1 MRLPPALT
9 PLRHGVF
16 RMLWIG
22 NVVTALGTWTQ
33 NTGAGW
39 LMTSLSPAPLS
50 VSLVQAATIM
60 PTFLFA
66 LPAGALADTLD
77 RRRFLIGAQLWTL
90 GAAAVLTILTYLHLL
105 DATGLI
111 ALTFAIGLGTAMYQ
125 PAWGATVPEVVPRR
139 DLVGAIALNGIGFN
153 LARALGPALGGVL
166 VLAGGP
172 AMAFLA
178 FTLTFT
184 VSIAVLLRWRRP
196 KRQAVLPRENLVSA
210 MRAGMRF
217 AQHTPAMRAAMLRSV
232 AFFLPSSAP
241 WALLPLVVREQLGL
255 GAGSFGLLLGLMG
268 VGGVTSGMLLPLLR
282 GRAGRG
288 TTVFGAS
295 LCSGLGMA
303 LLSVSTHWLLAG
315 AGMLLFG
322 LGWVA
327 AASTAQTAAQ
337 LVAPPW
343 VRARAL
349 AIYQLAFNGALAA
362 GSLFWGWLGGAASL
376 PIAMGAA
383 AATMA
388 VLAFAVR
395 GFGID
400 HGAATAPPAPA
411 VLAPEAVDPELA
423 GRLPTTRGRIL
434 ESMRYTVQPEDR
446 TVFLAAMAEI
456 QHVRGRSGVL
466 MWRLY
471 EDVAHPESWIELWAV
486 QSWTDHLREQERL
499 SDHDQRV
506 LAAVTRFN
514 DLDHP
519 APRRFIAVNPEHP
532 GPDWAGTVNGPGPG
546 NADGGVALRPSTTT
560 GAITDEQNL
569 LTRRSTGPKQERP
582 ATSNHE

>member
-16 RMLWIG
+16 RMLWG
-22 NVVTALGTWTQ
+22 ANVVTALGTWTQ

-39 LMTSLSPAPLS
+39 LMTSLSPSPIS
-50 VSLVQAATIM
+50 VSLVQAATIL

-90 GAAAVLTILTYLHLL
+90 AAAALLTLLTYLQVL
-105 DATGLI
+105 DAAGLI

-125 PAWGATVPEVVPRR
+125 PAWGATVPEVVPRP

-153 LARALGPALGGVL
+153 LARAVGPALGGVL
-166 VLAGGP
+166 VLLGGP
-172 AMAFLA
+172 AVAFLV
-178 FTLTFT
+178 FTLSFG
-184 VSIAVLLRWRRP
+184 VSIAVLLAWRRP
-196 KRQAVLPRENLVSA
+196 PRTDPLPREHLLSA

-217 AQHTPAMRAAMLRSV
+217 TQHTPAMRAAMLRSI
-232 AFFLPSSAP
+232 AFFLPSAAP

-295 LCSGLGMA
+295 LLSCAGMA
-303 LLSVSTHWLLAG
+303 LVAVSTHWAPAA
-315 AGMLLFG
+315 AGMVLFG

-349 AIYQLAFNGALAA
+349 AIYQLSFNGALAA
-362 GSLFWGWLGGAASL
+362 GSLLWGWAGGVFGL
-376 PIAMGAA
+376 PAAMGAA
-383 AATMA
+383 AVTMA

-395 GFGID
+395 RYGLD
-400 HGAATAPPAPA
+400 HSFST
-411 VLAPEAVDPELA
+411 LAPTAAAPLPDDVAPELA
-423 GRLPTTRGRIL
+423 DALPTTRGRIL
-434 ESMRYTVQPEDR
+434 ESMRYSVRPADR
-446 TVFLAAMAEI
+446 ARFLASMADV
-456 QHVRGRSGVL
+456 QHVRGRAGVL
-466 MWRLY
+466 SWRLY
-471 EDVAHPESWIELWAV
+471 EDVAHPECWIELWAV
-486 QSWTDHLREQERL
+486 PSWTDHLREQDRL
-499 SDHDQRV
+499 SEHDQRM
-506 LAAVTRFN
+506 LAAVAPFH
-514 DLDHP
+514 DPDHP
-519 APRRFIAVNPEHP
+519 APRRFIAVDPEHP
-532 GPDWAGTVNGPGPG
+532 APHWA
-546 NADGGVALRPSTTT
+546 
-560 GAITDEQNL
+560 
-569 LTRRSTGPKQERP
+569 
-582 ATSNHE
+582 